1 MHFQWLQHSRGGG
14 GGGQQQVKPEPVTG
28 DVVMEALPSH
38 GGQVDIYGVHD
49 ENKSYDDIHLAI
61 GWLSFSDG
69 GGYYK

>member
-14 GGGQQQVKPEPVTG
+14 GQQQVKPEPATG

-38 GGQVDIYGVHD
+38 AQV
-49 ENKSYDDIHLAI
+49 EDDVDDKDKGDDDSHIFATPSK

-69 GGYYK
+69 AGY